1 MYTRINRVWRVRE
14 REREKEGEEG
24 RKRNVFGR
32 GEKKFHRNGG
42 SHCSLAD
49 GGART
54 WPGNG
59 TWLVALSYL
68 QQSSQQT
75 PSSMLQRLASYLNG
89 IALFLRRLFL
99 LSLDREGEERGR
111 EKQTYK
117 TLDEFLIVV
126 VQFLIAFV
134 SSRYIEKRLASESL
148 PYFSTRI
155 EFHWSIDTECEDR
168 SSVIT
173 ISQQRFN

>member
-14 REREKEGEEG
+14 RESEKEGEEG

-111 EKQTYK
+111 KKQTYK

-126 VQFLIAFV
+126 VQSLRVI
-134 SSRYIEKRLASESL
+134 SRKGWQVRAYRIFQRELNFIGAST
-148 PYFSTRI
+148 PNARI
-155 EFHWSIDTECEDR
+155 D
-168 SSVIT
+168 
-173 ISQQRFN
+173 QAL

>member
-1 MYTRINRVWRVRE
+1 MACARE
-14 REREKEGEEG
+14 RERERGRRGKEEKRVWEG
-24 RKRNVFGR
+24 RKKVSSKRWKSLFVGGRRSAHLAGKWNVARGAILPSTIFPTNSLEYAATTRLVFKWYSAVPPTTLPSLSRSGR
-32 GEKKFHRNGG
+32 
-42 SHCSLAD
+42 
-49 GGART
+49 
-54 WPGNG
+54 
-59 TWLVALSYL
+59 
-68 QQSSQQT
+68 
-75 PSSMLQRLASYLNG
+75 
-89 IALFLRRLFL
+89 RRK
-99 LSLDREGEERGR
+99 R